1 VPRWPARLARRFSG
15 WKGQGEIT
23 KRKRGRTTSV
33 VALGRSARAIA
44 ERLGEMLVQ
53 RDMVGG
59 VDGSAIELAADALA
73 RFAAARR
80 IVDREGLFVEVTTR
94 NGEVV
99 RFVHPGIRIMQSER
113 DAAMCYLRQ
122 LGTTPKT
129 RGELRR
135 IGSEGAK
142 VDLDSFLGF
151 GGGRRAGN
159 GASPTRGRGR
169 RPSLSGSA
177 AGWCVAASPLPRPL

>member
-1 VPRWPARLARRFSG
+1 V
-15 WKGQGEIT
+15 
-23 KRKRGRTTSV
+23 
-33 VALGRSARAIA
+33 
-44 ERLGEMLVQ
+44 
-53 RDMVGG
+53 
-59 VDGSAIELAADALA
+59 
-73 RFAAARR
+73 
-80 IVDREGLFVEVTTR
+80 FVEVTTR
-94 NGEVV
+94 KGEVV

-113 DAAMCYLRQ
+113 DAAMHYLRQ

-135 IGSEGAK
+135 IGSEGAT

-169 RPSLSGSA
+169 RPSLSGSTA
-177 AGWCVAASPLPRPL
+177 VRLRGAPPAPRRPLRAPAWSRRSCSTWTVRDRSHPGAGL